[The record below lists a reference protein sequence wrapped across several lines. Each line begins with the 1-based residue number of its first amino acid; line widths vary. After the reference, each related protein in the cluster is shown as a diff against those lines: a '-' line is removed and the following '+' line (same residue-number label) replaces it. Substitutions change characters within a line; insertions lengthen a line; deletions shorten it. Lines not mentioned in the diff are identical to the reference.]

1 MPAIPEVGGNDTSPI
16 GSYSMPLVHYLTT
29 IGTDANGYPTNKGYK
44 LYGRSMG
51 SEITEGIAAYADN
64 TTNWATANTSAKTSL
79 IGDVGAFTQTLRPR
93 LKEGFAPSYDPIPG
107 TQPMYPET
115 FVDNVPTKQDQ
126 RTKLAELAAAAKSL
140 LESPEIDESQNYQ
153 LAAGLSAAMGG
164 GHNAVPAIKDNI
176 TFEQKLQAKQIAFAT
191 YAQALDAYYK
201 TYTASALQVGQIV
214 NPGSMQVAAGTPTVV
229 PFESQM
235 AGDIFANWQDTLN
248 TGQMRDQQMR
258 QTSAGANAMQS
269 VFDMSTNWIST
280 NNNGNGFS
288 SELLI
293 GITGIRSQYKA
304 AYTY

>member
-1 MPAIPEVGGNDTSPI
+1 MPAVSEVGGNDTSPI

-51 SEITEGIAAYADN
+51 DEITEGIAAYANN
-64 TTNWATANTSAKTSL
+64 TASWASANATAKNALIDDVKSL
-79 IGDVGAFTQTLRPR
+79 TASLRPS
-93 LKEGFAPSYDPIPG
+93 LMWGFAPSYDPIPG

-115 FVDNVPTKQDQ
+115 FINNVPTKQDQ
-126 RTKLAELAAAAKSL
+126 REKLAELAAAAKSL
-140 LESPEIDESQNYQ
+140 LESPEIDETQNAQ

-164 GHNAVPAIKDNI
+164 GHNSVPAIKDNI
-176 TFEQKLQAKQIAFAT
+176 TFEQKLQAKQLAFAT

-201 TYTASALQVGQIV
+201 TYTATASQIGQIV
-214 NPGSMQVAAGTPTVV
+214 NPGTVQVASGTPTVV

-258 QTSAGANAMQS
+258 QTLGGANALKVYNDVSDTWM
-269 VFDMSTNWIST
+269 TPYN
-280 NNNGNGFS
+280 
-288 SELLI
+288 I
-293 GITGIRSQYKA
+293 GTWNAEITAAVLGTKSQYRA
-304 AYTY
+304 AQTY